1 MSAQCNRTWVLLC
14 AALAL
19 SACSSI
25 RPAGKAPAQQAAV
38 QNPAAYDRALA
49 LMESGD
55 LLAAE
60 AAMQALTRKYSS
72 SAGPWINLAIIYA
85 STDRVDEVEPAL
97 MMAIELNP
105 KSAEAYNQLG
115 IHYRQQGRFG
125 DSQQAYA
132 TAVDID
138 PDYALA
144 YLNYGVLMDLYLQQP
159 EEALAHYE
167 RFQELEGG
175 DDPQIVRW
183 IAEVKRR
190 VVTKTAQA
198 AQ

>member
-1 MSAQCNRTWVLLC
+1 MSAQCNKFVAVLC

-19 SACSSI
+19 TACSMT
-25 RPAGKAPAQQAAV
+25 PTGKAPAQKVVV

-49 LMESGD
+49 LMASGD
-55 LLAAE
+55 MLAAE
-60 AAMQALTRKYSS
+60 SAMQALTRKYSS

-85 STDRVDEVEPAL
+85 NTDRVDQVEPAL

-115 IHYRQQGRFG
+115 IHYRQQGRFA
-125 DSQQAYA
+125 DSEQAYA

-138 PDYALA
+138 SEYALA

-167 RFQELEGG
+167 RFQQLEGG
-175 DDPQIVRW
+175 DDKQIARW

-190 VVTKTAQA
+190 VATKTAQA